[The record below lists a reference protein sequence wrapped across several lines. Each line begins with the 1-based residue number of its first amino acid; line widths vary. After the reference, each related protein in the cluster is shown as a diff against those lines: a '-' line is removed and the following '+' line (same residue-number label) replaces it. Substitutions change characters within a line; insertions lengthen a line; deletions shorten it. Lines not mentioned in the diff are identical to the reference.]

1 MYEKMKVRL
10 IGIVPMLTHNARL
23 GDENS
28 SYTTRLKQLI
38 MEKKQAKNNITDK
51 LLKSITQTEFEG
63 GAYFDNEGKIMI
75 PSDVM
80 EGMLANAGA
89 KNAGTTKSQ
98 IVISVMVPEHFYF
111 TKVDGPLDIKNASK
125 KAFMINVLLRF
136 KKQKFYAQDRK
147 SLIGLL
153 KARYIMILN

>member
-1 MYEKMKVRL
+1 
-10 IGIVPMLTHNARL
+10 
-23 GDENS
+23 
-28 SYTTRLKQLI
+28 
-38 MEKKQAKNNITDK
+38 
-51 LLKSITQTEFEG
+51 LKSITQTEFEG

-111 TKVDGPLDIKNASK
+111 TKVDGPLDIKKRFEEGFYDQRVVALQ
-125 KAFMINVLLRF
+125 KAKILRTRQKITNWVAEGEIHYDTELIDAEKIPDLLAAGGQKCGIGDYRPKFGRF
-136 KKQKFYAQDRK
+136 EFE
-147 SLIGLL
+147 
-153 KARYIMILN
+153 IL